1 MAEKSTHLNI
11 RASML
16 PGYSDCTRRAVAKQY
31 RRKFQELGYEFREL
45 PPSVGSSVGTAVHA
59 ATAAMN
65 IAVWRGETPNVS
77 AAVESAIVAMVEELS
92 AGAVWDDTTPNMNTA
107 QLQVKR
113 MTEVYQPRMP
123 LTLPDETPAVELGGE
138 NGLTA
143 DCGGGWI
150 LTGHPDLIDADR
162 CLEDTKTG
170 AVVRPYQGQL
180 GGYSLLVR
188 SNKIC
193 ELTGLGMR
201 YIPRIG
207 KTKFQTPPIFTGYPV
222 APCERNAMGTILRI
236 KSDMALFDQSVTDRK
251 PQGDLELAFPC
262 NQSSMMCSDKYC
274 IAKGTSF
281 CELTKVKP

>member
-1 MAEKSTHLNI
+1 MSNI

-16 PGYSDCTRRAVAKQY
+16 PGYSDCTRRAVAKQFK
-31 RRKFQELGYEFREL
+31 RKFQKLGYEFREL

-59 ATAAMN
+59 STAALN
-65 IAVWRGETPNVS
+65 LALWKGDTPNVNQ
-77 AAVESAIVAMVEELS
+77 AVEMAISAMVEELS
-92 AGAVWDDTTPNMNTA
+92 TGAEWDATTPNLNTA
-107 QLQVKR
+107 QLQVQR
-113 MTEVYQPRMP
+113 MTECYAPKMP
-123 LTLPDETPAVELGGE
+123 FTLPDGTPAVEIGGE
-138 NGLTA
+138 LGLTA
-143 DCGGGWI
+143 DCGNGWI

-162 CLEDTKTG
+162 VLEDTKTG

-188 SNKIC
+188 SNQIC

-207 KTKFQTPPIFTGYPV
+207 KTKFQTPPIFTGYDV
-222 APCERNAMGTILRI
+222 APCERNAMGTIQRI
-236 KSDMALFDQSVTDRK
+236 KSDMALFDVD
-251 PQGDLELAFPC
+251 GDLERAFPC

-281 CELTKVKP
+281 CELTKVKA

>member
-1 MAEKSTHLNI
+1 MSMNI

-16 PGYSDCTRRAVAKQY
+16 PGYADCPRRAVAKQY
-31 RRKFQELGYEFREL
+31 RRRFQADGYEFREL

-59 ATAAMN
+59 ATAALN
-65 IAVWRGETPNVS
+65 ISLWRGEAPNVDQ
-77 AAVESAIVAMVEELS
+77 AVDSAITAMVDELS
-92 AGAVWDDTTPNMNTA
+92 KGAVWDDTTPNLNTA

-113 MTEVYQPRMP
+113 MAAVYVPRMP
-123 LTLPDETPAVELGGE
+123 FTINGAPAVEIGGE
-138 NGLTA
+138 EGLKA
-143 DCGGGWI
+143 DCGDGWE

-162 CLEDTKTG
+162 VLEDTKTG

-188 SNKIC
+188 SNNIC

-207 KTKFQTPPIFTGYPV
+207 KTKFQTPPIYTGYPV
-222 APCERNAMGTILRI
+222 GPCERNATGTILRI
-236 KSDMALFDQSVTDRK
+236 KADMKIYNET
-251 PQGDLELAFPC
+251 GDLERAFPC

-274 IAKGTSF
+274 PAKGTRF
-281 CELTKVKP
+281 CELTKLKGE